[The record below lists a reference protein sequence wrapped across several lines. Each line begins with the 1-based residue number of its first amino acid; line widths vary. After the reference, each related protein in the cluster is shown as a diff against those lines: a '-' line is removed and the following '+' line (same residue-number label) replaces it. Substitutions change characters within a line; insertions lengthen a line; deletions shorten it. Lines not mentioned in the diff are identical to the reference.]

1 MNAALKDTVW
11 LRSMARSRRLS
22 LPEDQEFSV
31 SSEQSMAARQPHC
44 SIRALVATQPQG
56 FAGRPYV
63 LWRDDPELA
72 RALNDRLV
80 PDSD

>member
-1 MNAALKDTVW
+1 
-11 LRSMARSRRLS
+11 MARSRRLS
-22 LPEDQEFSV
+22 LPDDQEFAV
-31 SSEQSMAARQPHC
+31 SSEQSIAAHQPQRP
-44 SIRALVATQPQG
+44 IRAVIAAETQG
-56 FAGRPYV
+56 LAGRPHP